1 MLSNAEMN
9 LNLNIGNFFMS
20 ENLRIPPIVEQ
31 YIDKLIEP
39 RNNRFQRDIACQMLE
54 TIVSSCQDAINEYR
68 RRNKNG
74 GW

>member
-1 MLSNAEMN
+1 
-9 LNLNIGNFFMS
+9 MS

-31 YIDKLIEP
+31 YIDKLTEP

-54 TIVSSCQDAINEYR
+54 NIVSSCQNAINEYR